1 MLYQSHNLCYATDS
15 FLYPLNENIRIR
27 GFQGVQRKASVT
39 KWVKVTEI
47 LKAYICESEFLFL
60 ERLEHI
66 FLMDQKLSSTR
77 LEIVMFFPR
86 NVLIYYLELTGS
98 FTSKYSKVYFQKKF
112 AQARNSSL
120 DATFHAISATEKI
133 IDMCKFEANST
144 MWFENRISQLRFII
158 LISTFKC
165 QSA

>member
-1 MLYQSHNLCYATDS
+1 MY
-15 FLYPLNENIRIR
+15 
-27 GFQGVQRKASVT
+27 
-39 KWVKVTEI
+39 
-47 LKAYICESEFLFL
+47 
-60 ERLEHI
+60 
-66 FLMDQKLSSTR
+66 QKLSSTR

-86 NVLIYYLELTGS
+86 NVLIYYLQLTGS

-144 MWFENRISQLRFII
+144 MWFENRIS
-158 LISTFKC
+158 
-165 QSA
+165 